1 MKTIDDLKTL
11 LPELKKRV
19 LDNPEI
25 GSILYGSCE
34 DDYDEYWAD
43 NYVCYDE
50 DGWCIEISYKCIG
63 DWDGDPGDYWT
74 APSSDLRRAWGEV
87 IEITASHYDED
98 TDEETE
104 FSDDDLNELWSALD
118 EVLKNIA

>member
-1 MKTIDDLKTL
+1 MKTIDDLKAL

-25 GSILYGSCE
+25 GSTFYGRCE
-34 DDYDEYWAD
+34 DDYDEDWAD

-63 DWDGDPGDYWT
+63 DWACDSGDYWT
-74 APSSDLRRAWGEV
+74 PPSSDLKRAWGEV
-87 IEITASHYDED
+87 TELTASHYDDD

-104 FSDDDLNELWSALD
+104 FTEDELNEIWNEID
-118 EVLKNIA
+118 QVLSSL